1 MNSQSPIPITS
12 DAILACVMDAAADLT
27 EGWDRDFAD
36 PIAPESLL
44 VSDLG
49 CQSLDI
55 VVLLG
60 QLSSCLN
67 LTDLPFEELLMPE
80 GKRVADFSLATLA
93 DFFWKQSHEKA
104 NEEGA
109 YAFCPEVE
117 SPTH

>member
-1 MNSQSPIPITS
+1 MNSQSPLPITS
-12 DAILACVMDAAADLT
+12 DAILACVMDAATGLT
-27 EGWDRDFAD
+27 KGWDRDFAD

-60 QLSSCLN
+60 QLSGCLN
-67 LTDLPFEELLMPE
+67 LTDLPFEALLMPE
-80 GKRVADFSLATLA
+80 GKRVADFSLAALA
-93 DFFWKQSHEKA
+93 DFFWKQSQEKA

-109 YAFCPEVE
+109 DAYCPEVE